1 MPSPGDTVCF
11 YTHEASDT
19 LQQTIDL
26 VAIVL
31 RVTDDYVDLKVFEWG
46 EAPYDERAY
55 AYSGPEYD
63 AAGNLVVGKS
73 YWRELGSDAPDFD
86 APARDEE
93 AEPREQ
99 PTATPDESHDAALA
113 RLQERQAKELEAGGD
128 KDALAAKHDRELEEF
143 EQGWDDSYKAPGQPV
158 KGLTLKTSVSPP
170 PTIGKSLPKIL

>member
-1 MPSPGDTVCF
+1 MPSPGDIVCF

-19 LQQTIDL
+19 NQQTIDL

-86 APARDEE
+86 APPSAEE
-93 AEPREQ
+93 EPFIEE
-99 PTATPDESHDAALA
+99 TVDAAT
-113 RLQERQAKELEAGGD
+113 
-128 KDALAAKHDRELEEF
+128 
-143 EQGWDDSYKAPGQPV
+143 AP
-158 KGLTLKTSVSPP
+158 VSPTKP
-170 PTIGKSLPKIL
+170 AFKLPA